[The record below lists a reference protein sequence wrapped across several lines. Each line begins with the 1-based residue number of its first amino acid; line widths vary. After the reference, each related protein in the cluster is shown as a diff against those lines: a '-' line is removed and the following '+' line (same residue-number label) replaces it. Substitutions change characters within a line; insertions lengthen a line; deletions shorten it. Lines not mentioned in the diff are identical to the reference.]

1 MLRRLL
7 LSIILFT
14 VTACGAAAPQSN
26 EAPTSTPEASTSTPE
41 APTAT
46 LPAPT
51 STPAPSVRSITDSA
65 GRNVEIPVTIDAVI
79 SLAPST
85 TEIVTALN
93 AQGNVQLLAVDVYSD
108 YPPEIVD
115 LPKITNYDMTVNYEQ
130 ITALQPDVVFA
141 AGITAP
147 DVVAQ
152 VTALGI
158 PVIVVGSVDTTFAS
172 ILSDI
177 TLVGSVIGAEAEA
190 TSVVEQMQRD
200 WDALVAEVA
209 MYPERPTVFWELDA
223 TDPAKPYTIGPNN
236 FVNDLLTAAGGV
248 NIFASADNP
257 YPQVSVEQ
265 IVAADPDV
273 ILLADSI
280 YGVTPEMV
288 ASREGWQA
296 LAAVT
301 NQRVYPIN
309 DSLVSRPGPRIVAG
323 LAEVVAALHPR

>member
-7 LSIILFT
+7 LLIVLFS
-14 VTACGAAAPQSN
+14 VTACGAPQSQG
-26 EAPTSTPEASTSTPE
+26 AATATPF

-46 LPAPT
+46 LVPPTATAVAPTASPAPE
-51 STPAPSVRSITDSA
+51 VRTITDSA
-65 GRNVEIPVTIDAVI
+65 GRSVDIPATVDAVI

-85 TEIVTALN
+85 TEMVAALN
-93 AQGNVQLLAVDVYSD
+93 EQGTVQILAVDVYSD
-108 YPPEIVD
+108 YPPDVVD

-130 ITALQPDVVFA
+130 IAALQPDVVLA

-147 DVVAQ
+147 DVVEQ

-158 PVIVVGSVDTTFAS
+158 PVVVVGSVDTTFVS

-177 TLVGSVIGAEAEA
+177 MLVGRVLDAETNAQN
-190 TSVVEQMQRD
+190 VVDQMQAD

-209 MYPERPTVFWELDA
+209 GYPERPTVFWELDA

-248 NIFASADNP
+248 NIFATADTP
-257 YPQVSVEQ
+257 YPQVSIEQ

-288 ASREGWQA
+288 VSREGWQT
-296 LAAVT
+296 LSAVT
-301 NQRVYPIN
+301 GQRVYPIN

-323 LAEVVAALHPR
+323 LAEVVSALHR

>member
-7 LSIILFT
+7 LLIVLFS
-14 VTACGAAAPQSN
+14 VTACGASQSQGAAT
-26 EAPTSTPEASTSTPE
+26 ATPF

-46 LPAPT
+46 LVPPTATAVAPTASPAPE
-51 STPAPSVRSITDSA
+51 VRTITDSA
-65 GRNVEIPVTIDAVI
+65 GRSVDIPATVDAVI

-85 TEIVTALN
+85 TEMVAALN
-93 AQGNVQLLAVDVYSD
+93 EQGTVQILAVDVYSD
-108 YPPEIVD
+108 YPPDVVD

-130 ITALQPDVVFA
+130 IAALQPDVVLA

-158 PVIVVGSVDTTFAS
+158 PVVVVGSVDTTFAS

-177 TLVGSVIGAEAEA
+177 MLVGRVLDAETNAQN
-190 TSVVEQMQRD
+190 VVDQMQAD
-200 WDALVAEVA
+200 WDALVAEVDG
-209 MYPERPTVFWELDA
+209 YPERPTVFLELDS

-248 NIFASADNP
+248 NIFATADTP
-257 YPQVSVEQ
+257 YPQVSIEQ

-288 ASREGWQA
+288 VSREGWQT
-296 LAAVT
+296 LSAVT
-301 NQRVYPIN
+301 GQRVYPIN

-323 LAEVVAALHPR
+323 LAEVVSALHR

>member
-7 LSIILFT
+7 LSIVLFT
-14 VTACGAAAPQSN
+14 VTACGMSQADGTA
-26 EAPTSTPEASTSTPE
+26 TVTPV

-46 LPAPT
+46 LAAPT
-51 STPAPSVRSITDSA
+51 ATVAVPTPSPVPQDRVITDSA
-65 GRNVEIPVTIDAVI
+65 GRTVTIPATVDAVI

-85 TEIVTALN
+85 TEIVAALN
-93 AQGNVQLLAVDVYSD
+93 DQGTVQILAVDVYSD
-108 YPPEIVD
+108 YPPEVAD

-147 DVVAQ
+147 DVVEQ

-158 PVIVVGSVDTTFAS
+158 PVVVVGSVETTFAS

-177 TLVGSVIGAEAEA
+177 TLVGSVVGAEPAA
-190 TSVVEQMQRD
+190 QTLVAQMQSD

-209 MYPERPTVFWELDA
+209 SYPARPTVFWELDA

-248 NIFASADNP
+248 NIFATADTP
-257 YPQVSVEQ
+257 YPQVSIEQ
-265 IVAADPDV
+265 IVVADPEV

-296 LAAVT
+296 LSAVT
-301 NQRVYPIN
+301 GQRVYPIN

-323 LAEVVAALHPR
+323 LAEVVAALHAR